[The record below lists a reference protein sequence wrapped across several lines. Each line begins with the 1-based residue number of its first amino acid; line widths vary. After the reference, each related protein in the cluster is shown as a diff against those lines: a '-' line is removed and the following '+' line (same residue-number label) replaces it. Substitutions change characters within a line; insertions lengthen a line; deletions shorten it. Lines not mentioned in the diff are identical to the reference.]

1 MRKES
6 YLQKP
11 PAVEAWPVNTGTDLI
26 LRRNMELIAKEET
39 NGDKATTSECWE
51 CEEVQYRYKGIIKKE
66 DVEASFDYWWAIAEG
81 KTEIEA
87 SDEEAIK
94 NSEPTIMERLEAL
107 EGGLAELAE
116 VIING

>member
-6 YLQKP
+6 YLQQP
-11 PAVEAWPVNTGTDLI
+11 PAVEVWPVNTGTDII
-26 LRRNMELIAKEET
+26 LRRNMESVTREET
-39 NGDKATTSECWE
+39 NGEETTTSEYWE
-51 CEEVQYRYKGIIKKE
+51 CEEIQCRYKGSLKKE
-66 DVEASFDYWWAIAEG
+66 DVESSFDYWWANAEG

-87 SDEEAIK
+87 SDEEAKK